1 MGNKAGGKK
10 KLQTVMFKD
19 SSLKFD
25 AAELQELKMKF
36 ETFAERSKGPTV
48 DKLTFLRVFPLPGIL
63 GERLFTLFDVDGS
76 GVLDYEEFICGL
88 ALFCRGS
95 QEERLRVMFDMY
107 DLAGDGAIHKKEL
120 GILFSHMPKGMLEA
134 SGLARKIRK
143 NSFDKTQPTEG
154 NEKPLAEF
162 KVGDEAPDVFVDVQ
176 ELVEQAFKDCDL
188 NRDGKLSYHQFNLW
202 VNQNPDLAGWLDHQ
216 MNEQVFEA
224 AGVLSRSNKN
234 SGLKQPGHFGEAL
247 NSPEVVAD
255 KESFGMQCRFCGFRH
270 LFCTSCGAKFSVKT
284 EFVYTSIDGHSQP
297 DIAKDSEGQE
307 NESAA
312 VIRAEKDT
320 ASVWRIICKK
330 CNAMSKIGYCGGC
343 GIRATKETF
352 VNCAVSEAHLPPASA
367 SSEKGSLSPM
377 SEFGRSIFSNGKA
390 DSADRVNL
398 SAVWHI
404 VAFYS
409 KKGEIWCVETS
420 VLLDSWKILLL
431 HEVHETN
438 GQATRCYIS
447 RGCIYFGFKQIFRR
461 CRGL

>member
-36 ETFAERSKGPTV
+36 ETFAERSKGPNV

-134 SGLARKIRK
+134 SGLARRIRE
-143 NSFDKTQPTEG
+143 NSLDQTEPTEG
-154 NEKPLAEF
+154 NEKPLEAL
-162 KVGDEAPDVFVDVQ
+162 KVGDEASDVLVDVQ

-224 AGVLSRSNKN
+224 AGVLSGSKKN
-234 SGLKQPGHFGEAL
+234 SHLTPGHFGEAL
-247 NSPEVVAD
+247 VSPEVGAD
-255 KESFGMQCRFCGFRH
+255 KAPFGMQCRFCGYRY
-270 LFCTSCGAKFSVKT
+270 LFCTSCGAKFSAKT
-284 EFVYTSIDGHSQP
+284 ECVYTSIDGRSP
-297 DIAKDSEGQE
+297 TDIAKNSEGQE
-307 NESAA
+307 NGSAA
-312 VIRAEKDT
+312 VVRAQGDM
-320 ASVWRIICKK
+320 ASVWRIICEK

-352 VNCAVSEAHLPPASA
+352 VNCAVSETHLPPAKA
-367 SSEKGSLSPM
+367 SLSPT
-377 SEFGRSIFSNGKA
+377 SEFGRSIFSN
-390 DSADRVNL
+390 
-398 SAVWHI
+398 
-404 VAFYS
+404 
-409 KKGEIWCVETS
+409 
-420 VLLDSWKILLL
+420 
-431 HEVHETN
+431 
-438 GQATRCYIS
+438 
-447 RGCIYFGFKQIFRR
+447 
-461 CRGL
+461 